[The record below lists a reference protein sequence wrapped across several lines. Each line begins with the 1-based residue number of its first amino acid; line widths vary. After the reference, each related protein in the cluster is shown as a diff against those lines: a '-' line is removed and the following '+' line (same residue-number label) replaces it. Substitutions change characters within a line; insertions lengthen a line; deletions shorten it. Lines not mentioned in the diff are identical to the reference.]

1 MLKFSVLFCTYNASE
16 RAIRYSLDSL
26 FGQTIED
33 YEIIVCDDGSVDNR
47 RDFYLNYFSEH
58 GFMNYRLMLSP
69 VNQGTVKNLLTGLR
83 EAKGE
88 YVKPLGAGDALAG
101 KQVLEQFYDFMKQ
114 GCYSIAF
121 GKLKPFTMQGEKRVF
136 HENVLIPLMRERYL
150 GNRNFSEMKRNLI
163 AYGDNISG
171 AQLFYETNYF
181 SFLME
186 KLAPCVRYMEDLCTY
201 LAALEGIQIGYLP
214 IWAVWYEVGSGIST
228 EKKKKN
234 NDRMDADRMAF
245 LGMLSDLY
253 PKDRD
258 VIVRIRMEEI
268 DRTSAGIKKALR
280 KICADE
286 RWLSFRLRVR
296 GKKLQ
301 SI

>member
-1 MLKFSVLFCTYNASE
+1 M
-16 RAIRYSLDSL
+16 
-26 FGQTIED
+26 
-33 YEIIVCDDGSVDNR
+33 
-47 RDFYLNYFSEH
+47 
-58 GFMNYRLMLSP
+58 
-69 VNQGTVKNLLTGLR
+69 
-83 EAKGE
+83 
-88 YVKPLGAGDALAG
+88 AG

-214 IWAVWYEVGSGIST
+214 IWAVWYEVGRGIST
-228 EKKKKN
+228 EKTRKN
-234 NDRMDADRMAF
+234 KDRMDAERKAYIRMLRDR
-245 LGMLSDLY
+245 Y
-253 PKDRD
+253 PKDWYGS
-258 VIVRIRMEEI
+258 VRMQMEEI
-268 DRTSAGIKKALR
+268 DHTSAKKKKAFR

-296 GKKLQ
+296 GKNVQ